1 VSLGARILIGFS
13 SAPAS
18 PSEIIDPRGSAR
30 VRESPHPSHRRRN
43 LMRRTTALV
52 GAAVAAFGLI
62 HAAAV
67 AGAGQEKAAWKGT
80 IRVDFARVARRARVS
95 MADAEKAALASLGD
109 DAANAKVLGK
119 EMETENDALVYEIK
133 VDLGGKKREIQV
145 DAGTGK
151 VLGPHDHGSIR
162 LGLARLAKVSKADA
176 EAAALAAV
184 EGEAADKTLGD
195 SELEIEHDYL
205 IYEID
210 VKVKGKPGAWEV
222 IVDAGSGK
230 VLASKHEE
238 EGED

>member
-1 VSLGARILIGFS
+1 
-13 SAPAS
+13 
-18 PSEIIDPRGSAR
+18 
-30 VRESPHPSHRRRN
+30 
-43 LMRRTTALV
+43 M
-52 GAAVAAFGLI
+52 FGLI

-67 AGAGQEKAAWKGT
+67 ARAGQEKAAWKGT
-80 IRVDFARVARRARVS
+80 IRIDFARVARRARVS

-119 EMETENDALVYEIK
+119 ELETENDALVYEIK
-133 VDLGGKKREIQV
+133 VDVGGKKRELQV

-151 VLGPHDHGSIR
+151 VLGPHDQGSIR

-176 EAAALAAV
+176 QTAALAAV

-195 SELEIEHDYL
+195 SELEIEHGYL

-222 IVDAGSGK
+222 IVDPGNGK
-230 VLASKHEE
+230 VLASKHEA